1 MERISG
7 KLNIDIIEVCFK
19 IIHLMLQFYFALQK
33 KNIIINYLQRCKY
46 YSTSKP
52 NSVVI

>member
-1 MERISG
+1 MERISWN
-7 KLNIDIIEVCFK
+7 LNIDIIEICLK
-19 IIHLMLQFYFALQK
+19 IIHLMLQFYFVLQ